1 MVRDTPESEQ
11 YQDCVKDYED
21 NPDLKNG
28 ILQSL
33 LEDSA
38 VPTSSEVPVGFAGFY
53 ELSGIVSHM
62 VGVEK
67 SGVRGRET
75 R

>member
-1 MVRDTPESEQ
+1 MVRDTLESEQ
-11 YQDCVKDYED
+11 YQECVKEYQD
-21 NPDLKNG
+21 NPDLKDG

-53 ELSGIVSHM
+53 ELFGIVSHM
-62 VGVEK
+62 VWME
-67 SGVRGRET
+67 RGWET
-75 R
+75 